1 MKNTSRLFT
10 LFFAL
15 FTLILLSACGTEPH
29 DPLAEISASVA
40 GGTAPDFNALHD
52 LDPDIIAW
60 LYIPGTDIN
69 RPVYRTDEGIHLDPV
84 NGSVSAEAPAI
95 LLLGSSEG
103 ADAPFR
109 SLQHTYSVDASLRDA
124 SAVLLYTPD
133 GLQSWRV
140 FGAGAFR
147 DIDILSIYDSFRNP
161 RNIPW
166 FVDEWQKHHT
176 LIRILDP
183 AASVTEDDRL
193 LILST
198 ELNQTPGQRF
208 LVLALSVDTTG

>member
-1 MKNTSRLFT
+1 MNRFPRLFSFLFSLFT
-10 LFFAL
+10 L
-15 FTLILLSACGTEPH
+15 LLLAACGTEPP
-29 DPLAEISASVA
+29 DPLTEVSASVA
-40 GGTAPDFNALHD
+40 EGTAPDFAVLQNI
-52 LDPDIIAW
+52 DPDIVAW
-60 LYIPGTDIN
+60 LCIPGTDVN
-69 RPVYRTDEGIHLDPV
+69 RPVYRTDQGVHIDPA

-95 LLLGSSEG
+95 LLLGTSEG

-109 SLQHTYSVDASLRDA
+109 SLQHTYSVDSSLRDA

-133 GLQSWRV
+133 GLQSWRI

-147 DIDILSIYDSFRNP
+147 DIDILSIYDSFRNR

-166 FVDEWQKHHT
+166 FAEQWQKHHT
-176 LIRILDP
+176 MIRILDP

-208 LVLALSVDTTG
+208 LVLALSVDTAG